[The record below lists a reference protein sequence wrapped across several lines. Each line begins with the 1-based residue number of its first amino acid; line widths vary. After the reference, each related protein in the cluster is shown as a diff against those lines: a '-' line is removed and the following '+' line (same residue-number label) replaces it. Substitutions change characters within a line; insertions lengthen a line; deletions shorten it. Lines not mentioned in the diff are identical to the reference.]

1 VLNNYSGRSHYQLD
15 RVLVIGLGLIG
26 GSFARALK
34 IRSCVNEIV
43 GADRSED
50 ECRLGLELGVIDRI
64 ATDLQAEVAAA
75 DLVVLAVPVKAM
87 ESVLE
92 QIHPWLRPDTL
103 VTDVGSTKGNLVAAA
118 RRLFGRLPPTFI
130 PGHPI
135 AGAEKSGV
143 RAADADLFER
153 HKVILTPLPETDPN
167 ATLELAR
174 LWQAVGAEVLQMEVE
189 RHDEVLAATSHLPHL
204 LAFSLVDTLAR
215 EEENLDIFRYA
226 AGGFRD
232 FTRIAA
238 SDPTMWHDICIANRG
253 AVLTQIDRYM
263 AGLTRLRGAIEQ
275 GDSQAMLGIFTR
287 AKAARDH
294 FTRLLT
300 GSAYSSNDHAAAV
313 NLDVS
318 SEGVPVGELVLPGDK
333 SVSHRAIILA
343 AIAEGVTDISGFL
356 ESEDSLATLQA
367 MRDMGVV
374 IEGPH
379 QGQVRIYGVGLH
391 GLKPPPGPLY
401 LGHSATSM
409 RLLAG
414 VLAAQPFDTEL
425 FGDESLS
432 RRNMSRVAEP
442 LRLMGA
448 EIETS
453 PDGCPPLQIK
463 GGRTLRGIS
472 YTLPMPSAQVKS
484 ALLLAGLWA
493 EGETRIA
500 EPVATRDHTERMLSA
515 LGGEVMRGA
524 GEVCIRPGRAL
535 QGTTIQVPADP
546 SWATLFALV
555 ACLHPGADL
564 WLRGVG
570 VNPSRSGALRVL
582 ERMGAEITLSEQHL
596 QAGEPVADIH
606 VRAADKPLSATR
618 VDLADMATASDEV
631 PLLLVATACA
641 SGVSQFVGLDR
652 LRHKEEDPV
661 AQSARMLQQLGV
673 SLELAPDRIEVTGG
687 RIAGGEVR
695 LQGQIRVAM
704 AALAAGLCGEDR
716 LKITGGSC
724 LLAAC
729 PDLIE
734 LMQRL
739 GLNVHKEEG

>member
-1 VLNNYSGRSHYQLD
+1 MLNYSGQSQYRLD
-15 RVLVIGLGLIG
+15 RVLIIGLGLIG
-26 GSFARALK
+26 GSFAKALK
-34 IRSCVNEIV
+34 IRSCVGEIV
-43 GADRSED
+43 GADRNED
-50 ECRLGLELGVIDRI
+50 ECRLGLELGVIDRV
-64 ATDLQAEVAAA
+64 AADLEAEVSAA

-92 QIHPWLRPDTL
+92 QIRPWLRLRTL

-118 RRLFGRLPPTFI
+118 RRLFGQLPPTFI

-238 SDPTMWHDICIANRG
+238 SDPTMWHDICIANRT
-253 AVLTQIDRYM
+253 AVLAQIDRYTT
-263 AGLTRLRGAIEQ
+263 GLGRLREAVDTS
-275 GDSQAMLGIFTR
+275 DSQAMLGIFTR

-300 GSAYSSNDHAAAV
+300 GSAYSSNDHTARV
-313 NLDVS
+313 TLRVS
-318 SEGVPVGELVLPGDK
+318 SNGAPIGELVLPGDK

-343 AIAEGVTDISGFL
+343 AIADGVTDISGFL

-414 VLAAQPFDTEL
+414 VLAAQSFDTEL

-448 EIETS
+448 EIETGE
-453 PDGCPPLQIK
+453 DGGPPLKIR
-463 GGRTLRGIS
+463 GGCRLQGIH

-493 EGETRIA
+493 EGETRIV
-500 EPVATRDHTERMLSA
+500 EPVATRDHTERMLTA
-515 LGGEVMRGA
+515 LGAMVSRERN
-524 GEVCIRPGRAL
+524 EVCLQPVTAL
-535 QGTTIQVPADP
+535 LAARMEIPRDL
-546 SWATLFALV
+546 SWATLFVLV
-555 ACLHPGADL
+555 ASLKPGSDL
-564 WLRGVG
+564 LLKGVG
-570 VNPSRSGALRVL
+570 VNPSRSGALQVL
-582 ERMGAEITLSEQHL
+582 ERMGAKITLSNQRL

-606 VRAADKPLSATR
+606 VLAGKPLSA
-618 VDLADMATASDEV
+618 VSMDLSDLAAAADEV
-631 PLLLVATACA
+631 PLLLVAAACA
-641 SGVSQFVGLDR
+641 AGTSRFTGLSG
-652 LRHKEEDPV
+652 LRHKEDDPV
-661 AQSARMLQQLGV
+661 AQTVRLLRQLDV
-673 SLELAPDRIEVTGG
+673 AVELEQDRIEVTGSH
-687 RIAGGEVR
+687 IKGGEVM

-704 AALAAGLCGEDR
+704 AALAAGLCGQDT
-716 LKITGGSC
+716 LKIGGGGC
-724 LLAAC
+724 LLVAC

-739 GLNVHKEEG
+739 GLNVHKEED